1 MAHIQYH
8 PAEAARL
15 PILRSIFARLGRAI
29 AQNFRTRAERRA
41 RQRRVRRI
49 EHLDD
54 RMLRDIGIT
63 RADLDYAISH
73 PEAPDDSLRRRAL
86 TNRNVDLERPKL
98 RAR

>member
-15 PILRSIFARLGRAI
+15 PILRSVVTRFGRAI

-73 PEAPDDSLRRRAL
+73 PEAPDDNLRRRAL
-86 TNRNVDLERPKL
+86 TNRNVDLERPRL
-98 RAR
+98 RAH